1 MGVFSF
7 CSYIFLV
14 VLIGLTWVMPFAYAA
29 PEQKEADKGPPI
41 ENTPN
46 AQLDVFFESLR
57 LLQQQKRNEPVRIM
71 QLGDE
76 HTASDDFVQRLRE
89 KFQTQFGNAGIG
101 WIAPGKS
108 PYQRSM
114 QYSITMDRHWQLWH
128 HLTRYDLSFGL
139 GGMIGATSAPQAG
152 LIIQPKN
159 LPPVTDQHPYLFD
172 LFAISSP
179 RTGEVR
185 ITLNDQI
192 SQRYTTRADRP
203 TLHIQR
209 LLLTEA
215 PKKIKI
221 ESSTGFPIYL
231 TGMSLERAGAGI
243 VVDNLGIS
251 GGQVG
256 LIQGWSSALLE
267 MTLRQRPPHLIVLQ
281 FGLTEAASPQFTAER
296 YEHILR
302 TVVRNLRQLAP
313 QAALLLILPPD
324 TAQRVGRCSD
334 TQRTLFCNSETST
347 KKTCGWRV
355 YPMLS
360 KVREI
365 QAKVALQEK
374 IPFWNWAGAMGTEA
388 CRLQSWVKKDP
399 ALVKKDYHLLTT
411 LGYEYSADLFYD
423 ALMHQYYDYNLRAPT
438 QTKKPKR

>member
-7 CSYIFLV
+7 CSSLFLLV
-14 VLIGLTWVMPFAYAA
+14 CLSLTWVAPLAQAA
-29 PEQKEADKGPPI
+29 PEPPPSEKGPPL
-41 ENTPN
+41 ENVPN
-46 AQLDVFFESLR
+46 AQLDVFFEYLR

-76 HTASDDFVQRLRE
+76 HTASDDFVHRLRE
-89 KFQTQFGNAGIG
+89 KFQAQFGNAGIG

-114 QYSITMDRHWQLWH
+114 QYSVTMDRQWQLWH

-139 GGMIGATSAPQAG
+139 GGMVGAASSPQIGMT
-152 LIIQPKN
+152 IQPKN
-159 LPPVTDQHPYLFD
+159 LPPATEQHPYLFD

-221 ESSTGFPIYL
+221 ESSTGLPIYL
-231 TGMSLERAGAGI
+231 TGMSLERAGAGMI
-243 VVDNLGIS
+243 VDNLGLS

-267 MTLRQRPPHLIVLQ
+267 MTLRQRPPHLILLQ

-324 TAQRVGRCSD
+324 TAQRVGRCGD
-334 TQRTLFCNSETST
+334 AQRSLLCDAPA

-355 YPMLS
+355 YPMLE

-365 QAKVALQEK
+365 QTKVALQEK
-374 IPFWNWAGAMGTEA
+374 IPFWNWARTMGTTS

-411 LGYEYSADLFYD
+411 LGYEYSADLFYE
-423 ALMHQYYDYNLRAPT
+423 ALMNQYYDYNLRAPT
-438 QTKKPKR
+438 QVKKPKR